1 MPEITKPSKD
11 EIIKAFIEFIEVIDF
26 EDEKMNVSWE
36 AHFSDGNTQWQG
48 NYSTANFQFTADTHA

>member
-26 EDEKMNVSWE
+26 EDEKMNVSWS
-36 AHFSDGNTQWQG
+36 AQFSDGNNLWQG
-48 NYSTANFQFTADTHA
+48 GYSSANFQFTADTHA